1 MTNVASN
8 PDPRTTDPRTTDSRT
23 VNPWAALSA
32 LCVGFFL
39 IMMDTTIVT
48 IAIPGMIE
56 GLDADLN
63 QITWVHS
70 VYLLTYAVPLLVAGR
85 LGDRFGRKPVFMAGM
100 AVFTAA
106 SLWCG
111 LSGSAEMLMAARA
124 VQGVGAALMAPQT
137 MAFVTTLFPPQRR
150 GAALGVWGAVAGLA
164 TTAGPLLGGFLT
176 GSAGWE
182 WIFLVNVPIG
192 LVGLAMAARLLPGGQ
207 PRNHRR
213 FDLLGTLLS
222 GLGLFAVVFG
232 LQNGQ
237 HYAWGTVVG
246 PLDVATVIAAGVVL
260 LGVFLLWQRF
270 NPREPLMPLSLFG
283 RRHFATSAFA
293 AAAIG
298 FAVTGLY
305 LPLTLFMQDVME
317 LTPQEAGL
325 LMVPIAVSSGL
336 AGPLAGSLSDRVPG
350 KWVVLGGFLVFAAGL
365 GLIVLAMDAHAG
377 VLPTAGA
384 LFLAGI
390 GTGLA
395 FAPMANVATGSL
407 PVEVIGAG
415 AGMYN
420 AIRQVGCVIGAAA
433 VGVLMQAQIVEF
445 PDDLGRAAATTLL
458 LPVAA
463 LLVGAA
469 ACLLMPSGGA
479 QKEKAQTAPD
489 PAQTAPD
496 RNSRETSGN
505 SLNSDLEKVG

>member
-1 MTNVASN
+1 MTDIASQSV
-8 PDPRTTDPRTTDSRT
+8 PPAPAGSVPPGTPP

-48 IAIPGMIE
+48 VAIPGMIT
-56 GLDADLN
+56 GLNADLN

-70 VYLLTYAVPLLVAGR
+70 VYLLTYAVPLLLAGR
-85 LGDRFGRKPVFMAGM
+85 LGDRFGRKPVFLTGM

-111 LSGSAEMLMAARA
+111 LSGSAGMLMAARA
-124 VQGVGAALMAPQT
+124 VQGIGAALMAPQT
-137 MAFVTTLFPPQRR
+137 MAFVTVLFPPQRR

-182 WIFLVNVPIG
+182 WIFLINVPIG
-192 LVGLAMAARLLPGGQ
+192 LLGLAMAARLLPGGA
-207 PRNHRR
+207 PSAPRR
-213 FDLLGTLLS
+213 FDVVGTVLS
-222 GLGLFAVVFG
+222 GLGLFALVFG

-237 HYAWGTVVG
+237 HYDWGTVVG
-246 PLDVATVIAAGVVL
+246 PLDVTTVIL
-260 LGVFLLWQRF
+260 LGVLLLIAFVLWQRI

-283 RRHFATSAFA
+283 RRHFSTASFA

-305 LPLTLFMQDVME
+305 LPLTLFMQDVMD
-317 LTPQEAGL
+317 LSPQQAGL

-365 GLIVLAMDAHAG
+365 GLLVLAMYADAG
-377 VLPTAGA
+377 VWFTAGA
-384 LFLAGI
+384 LFVAGI
-390 GTGLA
+390 GTGSA

-420 AIRQVGCVIGAAA
+420 SIRQVGCVIGAAA
-433 VGVLMQAQIVEF
+433 VGVLMQARLAAS
-445 PDDLGRAAATTLL
+445 PDDLGRAAGTTLL
-458 LPVAA
+458 LPVAV

-469 ACLLMPSGGA
+469 ACLLMPSAARRPGNAGNA
-479 QKEKAQTAPD
+479 ATTPQDSPD
-489 PAQTAPD
+489 P
-496 RNSRETSGN
+496 
-505 SLNSDLEKVG
+505 DLEKVG

>member
-1 MTNVASN
+1 MTDVASN
-8 PDPRTTDPRTTDSRT
+8 PTPRTTDSRT
-23 VNPWAALSA
+23 TNPWAALAA

-48 IAIPGMIE
+48 VAIPGMLTS
-56 GLDADLN
+56 LDADLN

-85 LGDRFGRKPVFMAGM
+85 LGDRFGRKPVFLAGM

-111 LSGSAEMLMAARA
+111 LSGTAGMLTAARA

-176 GSAGWE
+176 GSAGWQ
-182 WIFLVNVPIG
+182 WIFLINVPIG
-192 LVGLAMAARLLPGGQ
+192 LVGLAMSARLLPGGQ
-207 PRNHRR
+207 PRTSRR

-222 GLGLFAVVFG
+222 GLGLFALVFG

-237 HYAWGTVVG
+237 HYDWGTVVG
-246 PLDVATVIAAGVVL
+246 PLDVATVIAAGLVL
-260 LGVFLLWQRF
+260 LVLFLVWQRV

-283 RRHFATSAFA
+283 RRHFSSAAFA

-305 LPLTLFMQDVME
+305 LPLTLFMQDVMD
-317 LTPQEAGL
+317 LTPQQAGL

-336 AGPLAGSLSDRVPG
+336 AGPLAGTLSDRVPG

-365 GLIVLAMDAHAG
+365 ALIVLAMDTHAG
-377 VLPTAGA
+377 VWGTAGA

-420 AIRQVGCVIGAAA
+420 SIRQVGCVIGAAA
-433 VGVLMQAQIVEF
+433 VGVLMQAQTAAH
-445 PDDLGRAAATTLL
+445 PADLGRAAGNTLL
-458 LPVAA
+458 LPVAV
-463 LLVGAA
+463 LLVGAL
-469 ACLLMPSGGA
+469 ACLVMPSGRTP
-479 QKEKAQTAPD
+479 EKKSGT
-489 PAQTAPD
+489 PD
-496 RNSRETSGN
+496 RISENSG
-505 SLNSDLEKVG
+505 LQKVG

>member
-1 MTNVASN
+1 MTDVASN
-8 PDPRTTDPRTTDSRT
+8 PTPRTP
-23 VNPWAALSA
+23 NPWAALSA

-48 IAIPGMIE
+48 VAIPGM
-56 GLDADLN
+56 LTSLHADLN

-85 LGDRFGRKPVFMAGM
+85 LGDRYGRKQVFLTGM
-100 AVFTAA
+100 AVFTGA

-111 LSGSAEMLMAARA
+111 LSGTAAMLMAARA
-124 VQGVGAALMAPQT
+124 VQGIGAALMAPQT
-137 MAFVTTLFPPQRR
+137 MAFVTTLFPPRRR

-176 GSAGWE
+176 GAAGWE
-182 WIFLVNVPIG
+182 WIFLINVPIG

-213 FDLLGTLLS
+213 FDVLGTLLS
-222 GLGLFAVVFG
+222 GLGLFALVFG

-237 HYAWGTVVG
+237 HYHWGTVAG
-246 PLDVATVIAAGVVL
+246 PVNVATVIAAGLVL
-260 LGVFLLWQRF
+260 LVLFLIWQRLG
-270 NPREPLMPLSLFG
+270 PREPLMPLSLFG
-283 RRHFATSAFA
+283 RRHFSSAAFA

-305 LPLTLFMQDVME
+305 LPLTLFMQDVMG
-317 LTPQEAGL
+317 LTPQQAGV

-336 AGPLAGSLSDRVPG
+336 AGPLAGILSDRIPG

-365 GLIVLAMDAHAG
+365 GLIVAAMDAHAG
-377 VLPTAGA
+377 VWPTAGA

-395 FAPMANVATGSL
+395 FAPMANVATGTL

-420 AIRQVGCVIGAAA
+420 SIRQVGCVIGSAA
-433 VGVLMQAQIVEF
+433 VGVLMQNQLAAH
-445 PDDLGRAAATTLL
+445 PADLGRAAGNTLL
-458 LPVAA
+458 LPVAV

-469 ACLLMPSGGA
+469 ACLVMPS
-479 QKEKAQTAPD
+479 ESAPGKKSAT
-489 PAQTAPD
+489 PE
-496 RNSRETSGN
+496 RNSGS
-505 SLNSDLEKVG
+505 SALQKVG

>member
-1 MTNVASN
+1 MTDVASN
-8 PDPRTTDPRTTDSRT
+8 TAPAPAPG
-23 VNPWAALSA
+23 NPWAALAA

-48 IAIPGMIE
+48 VAIPGMMA

-63 QITWVHS
+63 RITWVHS

-85 LGDRFGRKPVFMAGM
+85 LGDRFGRKPVFLTGM

-111 LSGSAEMLMAARA
+111 LSGTVGTLTAARA
-124 VQGVGAALMAPQT
+124 VQGLGAALMAPQT
-137 MAFVTTLFPPQRR
+137 MAFVTTLFPPRRR

-192 LVGLAMAARLLPGGQ
+192 LVGLVMTAKLVPGGQ

-213 FDLLGTLLS
+213 FDLPGTLLS
-222 GLGLFAVVFG
+222 GLGLFALVFG

-237 HYAWGTVVG
+237 HYDWGTIAG
-246 PLDVATVIAAGVVL
+246 PLDVVTVIAAGLVL
-260 LGVFLLWQRF
+260 LVAFVVWQRV
-270 NPREPLMPLSLFG
+270 NPREPLMPLSIFG
-283 RRHFATSAFA
+283 RRHFGSAAFA

-305 LPLTLFMQDVME
+305 LPLTLFMQDVMG
-317 LTPQEAGL
+317 LSPQQAGL

-336 AGPLAGSLSDRVPG
+336 AGPFAGTLSDRVPG

-365 GLIVLAMDAHAG
+365 GLLALAMYAHAG
-377 VLPTAGA
+377 VWPTAGA

-390 GTGLA
+390 GTGAA
-395 FAPMANVATGSL
+395 FGPMANVATGTL
-407 PVEVIGAG
+407 PVEIIGAG
-415 AGMYN
+415 AGVYN
-420 AIRQVGCVIGAAA
+420 SVRQVGCVIGAAA
-433 VGVLMQAQIVEF
+433 VGVLTQARIERF
-445 PDDLGRAAATTLL
+445 PDDLGRAAGTTLL
-458 LPVAA
+458 LPVAV
-463 LLVGAA
+463 LLVGAV
-469 ACLLMPSGGA
+469 ACLLMPS
-479 QKEKAQTAPD
+479 D
-489 PAQTAPD
+489 PAGKTRAETPGTAGGTT
-496 RNSRETSGN
+496 E
-505 SLNSDLEKVG
+505 NSDLEKVG